1 MTERYPLV
9 RDTGKTRQMAAGD
22 TLTLLGALN
31 QTRGSIAAAANLDL
45 TAYDYFNVTGGAV
58 TITSFSSIERGS
70 RRVLEFS
77 SGGNILQNN
86 TILILP
92 GTTDITT
99 AAGDSAEFVFEGAGT
114 WRCLWYQRAAGTPL
128 VGGLDSTKLPL
139 AGGSM
144 TGPIN
149 YATAVSVVAGAAA
162 AGILDLA
169 PAASNF
175 VAATGTGT
183 VNFLNNAV
191 ATAGVTRTVRFDSVM
206 TLVHSASRIVLP
218 GAANVVTAAG
228 DQAVFHYLGPSPDAW
243 ECISYQRAD
252 GTALVASAAVDSTKL
267 PLDGSGQM
275 TGPLKLKAQVT
286 LTADAT
292 VDLGAATANSVYL
305 SGSATVT
312 SFGTSAAAGTRY
324 LVQFAAGI
332 VLTASSTMVLP
343 GSANIT
349 TQSGDI
355 AEFEYAGSGAWR
367 CQYYTRKDG
376 TSLVGAADSTK
387 LPLAGGT
394 MTGALNL
401 AAEVTLASA
410 ATVAIGAAAAN
421 TVNITGTT
429 AITAFDNIAA
439 GARRVVVF
447 GGALTLTHDAT
458 KLILPYAANITT
470 VAGDTAEFESLG
482 SGNWKCLW
490 YTRSTTAAV
499 KAALG
504 LDQVNNTAD
513 TAKPV
518 STLQQAALDLKAP
531 LASPALTGTPTAPT
545 PAAGTNT
552 TQLQTT
558 AGALTQMQTFGL
570 GISAL
575 PISVSDLNTT
585 MVSQMLRGGGSLANK
600 PANTSA
606 VVGVHLPYS
615 TTYNGQIMMGLTG
628 TDAGKLFY
636 RTLLGGTQGAWNTVA
651 PVDSPSFTTSLASAG
666 PIKCGQYTLSTLPSA
681 SAYSGYEIDVTDA
694 TGGAKRCRSN
704 GTSWLIL
711 NTTTVVS

>member
-45 TAYDYFNVTGGAV
+45 TAYDYFNVTGGPV

-92 GTTDITT
+92 GTTDITA

-114 WRCLWYQRAAGTPL
+114 WRCLWYQRADGTALVSAGSS
-128 VGGLDSTKLPL
+128 DNTKLPL
-139 AGGSM
+139 AGGVM
-144 TGPIN
+144 AGQIQGAPWVA
-149 YATAVSVVAGAAA
+149 ATLAADMVLADYNSNCLNISGTSPSITSFGAAA
-162 AGILDLA
+162 D
-169 PAASNF
+169 
-175 VAATGTGT
+175 GTQKW
-183 VNFLNNAV
+183 
-191 ATAGVTRTVRFDSVM
+191 VRFA
-206 TLVHSASRIVLP
+206 SAGLTITYSTTRFALP
-218 GAANVVTAAG
+218 GGNDIVTQAG
-228 DQAVFHYLGPSPDAW
+228 DTALFINYGGGNFWRCVAYL
-243 ECISYQRAD
+243 RAD
-252 GTALVASAAVDSTKL
+252 GT
-267 PLDGSGQM
+267 P
-275 TGPLKLKAQVT
+275 
-286 LTADAT
+286 
-292 VDLGAATANSVYL
+292 
-305 SGSATVT
+305 
-312 SFGTSAAAGTRY
+312 
-324 LVQFAAGI
+324 
-332 VLTASSTMVLP
+332 
-343 GSANIT
+343 
-349 TQSGDI
+349 
-355 AEFEYAGSGAWR
+355 
-367 CQYYTRKDG
+367 
-376 TSLVGAADSTK
+376 LVGGSDSTK

-401 AAEVTLASA
+401 AAQVSIASA

-421 TVNITGTT
+421 TVNVTGTT
-429 AITAFDNIAA
+429 AITAFDTIAA

-470 VAGDTAEFESLG
+470 VAGDSAEFESLG

-518 STLQQAALDLKAP
+518 STPQQAALDLKAP

-600 PANTSA
+600 PTNTSA
-606 VVGVHLPYS
+606 VVGVHMPYS
-615 TTYNGQIMMGLTG
+615 TTYNGQLMFGLTG

-636 RTLLGGTQGAWNTVA
+636 RTQLGGTQGAWNTVA

-704 GTSWLIL
+704 GTNWLIL